1 MKDDTDEITIIRPG
15 EPGYEEHA
23 PKVDPLGG
31 KPMPLV
37 AALRFAERELYR
49 FTKMKEMGFCYT
61 NAGLVNGGND
71 GFRTRPIEERISEL
85 EKMLSE
91 TKAAIAW
98 AEAKRPGSSK
108 NENGSLL
115 LMEYE
120 KRNRKKGLA

>member
-1 MKDDTDEITIIRPG
+1 MGESVDEVTIIRPG

-31 KPMPLV
+31 TPMPLV
-37 AALRFAERELYR
+37 AVLRFAESELHGLR
-49 FTKMKEMGFCYT
+49 KLKEQGHKNT
-61 NAGLVNGGND
+61 IPELADGSGNEIKSV
-71 GFRTRPIEERISEL
+71 PIDERISEL
-85 EKMLSE
+85 ENMILE
-91 TKAAIAW
+91 TKEVIAW

-120 KRNRKKGLA
+120 KETGKKV

>member
-1 MKDDTDEITIIRPG
+1 MGESVDEVIIIRPG

-31 KPMPLV
+31 TPMPLV
-37 AALRFAERELYR
+37 AVLRFAESELFR
-49 FTKMKEMGFCYT
+49 FTEMKKMGFCYT
-61 NAGLVNGGND
+61 TAGLAD
-71 GFRTRPIEERISEL
+71 GSSDDFKARPIDERISEL
-85 EKMLSE
+85 EKMLSD
-91 TKAAIAW
+91 TKAVVAW

-120 KRNRKKGLA
+120 KETGKKV